1 MVAPGASSGGTITSV
16 NVAGGGTDIAQNT
29 WIEIKGTGI
38 VPKTTP
44 ATGVIWND
52 APEFTTGH
60 LPTQLNGV
68 SVTVNGIPA
77 YVYFYCSG
85 TVVGSICSAD
95 QINVLTP
102 LDPAEGTV
110 NIVVNN
116 GGVASAPFA
125 LNKKALT
132 PAFLLF
138 RSPYVVATHADNRL
152 LGPADLYPGLSTPA
166 HPGEAVVLYA
176 VGFGPTSPAITGG
189 SSSQSGVLDPLPVCT
204 VGDNPATVAFAGLIS
219 PGLYQINLTIPLG
232 TPAKDNSIR
241 CTAKGAQTPTG
252 DMISVQ

>member
-1 MVAPGASSGGTITSV
+1 MVAPGASSSGGTITSV

-52 APEFTTGH
+52 APEFATGH

-68 SVTVNGIPA
+68 SVHGEPGCTA

-85 TVVGSICSAD
+85 AVVGSICSAD

-125 LNKKALT
+125 LNKKALA

-138 RSPYVVATHADNRL
+138 RSAPYVVATHADNRL
-152 LGPADLYPGLSTPA
+152 LGPADLYPGLSTPRA
-166 HPGEAVVLYA
+166 
-176 VGFGPTSPAITGG
+176 SW
-189 SSSQSGVLDPLPVCT
+189 
-204 VGDNPATVAFAGLIS
+204 
-219 PGLYQINLTIPLG
+219 
-232 TPAKDNSIR
+232 
-241 CTAKGAQTPTG
+241 
-252 DMISVQ
+252 